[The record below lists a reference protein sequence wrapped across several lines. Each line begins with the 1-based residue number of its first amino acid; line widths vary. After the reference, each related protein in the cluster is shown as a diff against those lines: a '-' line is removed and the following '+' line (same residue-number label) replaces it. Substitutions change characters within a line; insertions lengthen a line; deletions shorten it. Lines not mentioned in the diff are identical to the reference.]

1 MEANYHLSNKKALF
15 WNMTTYYKKIGRDPF
30 DGVPLTFHVESGT
43 SDPEF
48 LNFKHYFGRKE
59 ADIKIKKEA
68 LVQKT
73 TAAKKAARK

>member
-30 DGVPLTFHVESGT
+30 DGVPLTFHVENGT